1 MMEIFT
7 YFLLSGMAGLFS
19 SRLLKEKIKV
29 KVNNGIFIFS
39 SLCLIL
45 AAYLLKFSVLD
56 TLFYSLLLVSA
67 VTDTLTGEV
76 YEIGLY
82 LLAPVSLV
90 LFYSERSYIAAFF
103 IILIPLYR
111 KSVKLQYYFGEGDLW
126 ILLFIS
132 MAYGR
137 SVFYSLVY
145 ASILGLVYSLIRRKK
160 EVYFVPFLY
169 LGLLLSN
176 IHEINKLFLIY

>member
-1 MMEIFT
+1 M
-7 YFLLSGMAGLFS
+7 
-19 SRLLKEKIKV
+19 
-29 KVNNGIFIFS
+29 GILILS
-39 SLCLIL
+39 SLSLIL
-45 AAYLLKFSVLD
+45 AAFLLKFSVLD
-56 TLFYSLLLVSA
+56 TLFYALLLVSA
-67 VTDTLTGEV
+67 VTDFFTGEV

-82 LLAPVSLV
+82 LLAPIALV

-137 SVFYSLVY
+137 SVFHSLVY
-145 ASILGLVYSLIRRKK
+145 ASVLGLVYCLIRKKK

-176 IHEINKLFLIY
+176 IDEINKLFLI

>member
-1 MMEIFT
+1 MEIFC
-7 YFLLSGMAGLFS
+7 YFLFPFLAGLFS
-19 SRLLKEKIKV
+19 NRLLKENAEV
-29 KVNNGIFIFS
+29 KRGVLIFPI
-39 SLCLIL
+39 LTLIL
-45 AAYLLKFSVLD
+45 VAFLLKFSVLD
-56 TLFYSLLLVSA
+56 TLFYALFLVSA
-67 VTDTLTGEV
+67 VTDSYTGEV

-145 ASILGLVYSLIRRKK
+145 ASILGLVYSLIRKKK

-176 IHEINKLFLIY
+176 INEINKLFLIY

>member
-1 MMEIFT
+1 MAEIFSC
-7 YFLLSGMAGLFS
+7 FLFPGLAGVFAN
-19 SRLLKEKIKV
+19 RLLKDKREV
-29 KVNNGIFIFS
+29 KTGILVLPFF
-39 SLCLIL
+39 CLIIVSF
-45 AAYLLKFSVLD
+45 LLKFSVFD
-56 TLFYSLLLVSA
+56 TLFYSLFLVSA
-67 VTDTLTGEV
+67 VTDSFTGEV

-82 LLAPVSLV
+82 VLAPVSLI
-90 LFYSERSYIAAFF
+90 LFYGERSYIAAFF
-103 IILIPLYR
+103 MILIPLYR

-145 ASILGLVYSLIRRKK
+145 ASILGLFYSMIRKKK
-160 EVYFVPFLY
+160 EVYFLPFLY

-176 IHEINKLFLIY
+176 IDEINKLFLIY

>member
-1 MMEIFT
+1 MMEIFS
-7 YFLLSGMAGLFS
+7 YFLFPGLAGFFS
-19 SRLLKEKIKV
+19 RRLLKEKAEVERWIL
-29 KVNNGIFIFS
+29 ILPSI
-39 SLCLIL
+39 CLIL
-45 AAYLLKFSVLD
+45 VSYLLKFSVLD
-56 TLFYSLLLVSA
+56 TLFYSVFLVSA
-67 VTDTLTGEV
+67 VTDSFTGEV

-82 LLAPVSLV
+82 LMAPASLV
-90 LFYSERSYIAAFF
+90 LFYGERSYIAALFM
-103 IILIPLYR
+103 ILIPLYR

-137 SVFYSLVY
+137 SVFFSLVY
-145 ASILGLVYSLIRRKK
+145 ASILGLGYSILRKKK

-176 IHEINKLFLIY
+176 FDEINKLFLIY

>member
-1 MMEIFT
+1 MMETIS
-7 YFLLSGMAGLFS
+7 YFLFPVLAGLFS
-19 SRLLKEKIKV
+19 TRLLKEKSEGNRRILV
-29 KVNNGIFIFS
+29 LP
-39 SLCLIL
+39 SLCLIFV
-45 AAYLLKFSVLD
+45 AFLLKFSVLN
-56 TLFYSLLLVSA
+56 TLFYSLFLISA
-67 VTDTLTGEV
+67 VTDSLTGEV

-90 LFYSERSYIAAFF
+90 LFYSESSYIAAFF

-145 ASILGLVYSLIRRKK
+145 ASILGLGYTVIRRKK

-176 IHEINKLFLIY
+176 INEINKLFLIY

>member
-1 MMEIFT
+1 MEIFS
-7 YFLLSGMAGLFS
+7 YFLFPGLAGFFS
-19 SRLLKEKIKV
+19 SRILKENAEFKRWMLILP
-29 KVNNGIFIFS
+29 

-45 AAYLLKFSVLD
+45 VSFLLQFSVLD
-56 TLFYSLLLVSA
+56 TLFYSLFLVSA
-67 VTDTLTGEV
+67 ITDSFTGEV

-82 LLAPVSLV
+82 VLAPVSLV
-90 LFYSERSYIAAFF
+90 LFYGERSYIAAFF
-103 IILIPLYR
+103 MILIPLYR
-111 KSVKLQYYFGEGDLW
+111 KSVKLQFYFGEGDLW

-145 ASILGLVYSLIRRKK
+145 ASILGLVYAMIRKK
-160 EVYFVPFLY
+160 NEVYFVPFLY

-176 IHEINKLFLIY
+176 IDEINKLFLIY

>member
-1 MMEIFT
+1 MEIFI
-7 YFLLSGMAGLFS
+7 YFLFPGLAGLFS
-19 SRLLKEKIKV
+19 SRLLKEKAKI
-29 KVNNGIFIFS
+29 NSGILILS

-45 AAYLLKFSVLD
+45 VAFLLKFSVFD

-76 YEIGLY
+76 YEIGLI
-82 LLAPVSLV
+82 LLAPVALV

-103 IILIPLYR
+103 IILIPLYK

-145 ASILGLVYSLIRRKK
+145 ASILGLGYSLIRRKK

-176 IHEINKLFLIY
+176 INEINKLFLIY

>member
-1 MMEIFT
+1 MIEI
-7 YFLLSGMAGLFS
+7 LSYILFPGLAGFFCNL
-19 SRLLKEKIKV
+19 LLKEKSEV
-29 KVNNGIFIFS
+29 KRGILILT

-45 AAYLLKFSVLD
+45 MAFLLKFSVLD
-56 TLFYSLLLVSA
+56 TLFYALFLVSA
-67 VTDTLTGEV
+67 VTDSFTGEV

-145 ASILGLVYSLIRRKK
+145 ASILGLVYSLIRKKK

-176 IHEINKLFLIY
+176 IDEINKLFSIY

>member
-1 MMEIFT
+1 MEK
-7 YFLLSGMAGLFS
+7 A
-19 SRLLKEKIKV
+19 EV
-29 KVNNGIFIFS
+29 KWRILILP

-45 AAYLLKFSVLD
+45 VAFLLNFSVLD
-56 TLFYSLLLVSA
+56 TLFYSLFLVSA
-67 VTDTLTGEV
+67 VTDSFTGEV

-111 KSVKLQYYFGEGDLW
+111 KSKKLQYYFGEGDLW

-145 ASILGLVYSLIRRKK
+145 ASILGLGYSLLRKKK

>member
-1 MMEIFT
+1 MIKVFS
-7 YFLLSGMAGLFS
+7 YFMFPGLAGLFAR
-19 SRLLKEKIKV
+19 RLLKEKAEIRR
-29 KVNNGIFIFS
+29 GSLILP

-45 AAYLLKFSVLD
+45 ASFLLKFSVLD
-56 TLFYSLLLVSA
+56 TLFYSLFLVSA
-67 VTDTLTGEV
+67 VTDSFTGEV

-82 LLAPVSLV
+82 LLAPISLV
-90 LFYSERSYIAAFF
+90 LFYGERSYIAAFF
-103 IILIPLYR
+103 MILIPLYR

-145 ASILGLVYSLIRRKK
+145 ASILGLVYAMIRKK
-160 EVYFVPFLY
+160 NEVYFVPFLY

-176 IHEINKLFLIY
+176 IDEINKLFLIY